1 MVGDRAEQPP
11 REALARGLEAQAEAR
26 REFAGAHFERTL
38 MLTQDARSLAYR
50 AIRLSGDAI

>member
-1 MVGDRAEQPP
+1 V
-11 REALARGLEAQAEAR
+11 R